1 MALPTLRAVAQ
12 GKLGIAAEHGF
23 YIRRPGEEDWDAI
36 KEDADSAWRD
46 MVLPIMKVYAD
57 STDGSYTEEKESA
70 LVWNYSNADP
80 DFGHWQ
86 VQPPLPLLA
95 LRFLN
100 RASSCA
106 SHRSAPSLARL
117 LAAPPGNV
125 AERTNTVQ
133 GGRSSCDAR

>member
-1 MALPTLRAVAQ
+1 MARLPCYEMAAGQGVARHRARVGRKQILELLSVGEEGVAVPTFCAMVQ

-23 YIRRPGEEDWDAI
+23 YIRRPGEEDWEAI

-86 VQPPLPLLA
+86 VPLPPCLHC
-95 LRFLN
+95 F
-100 RASSCA
+100 S
-106 SHRSAPSLARL
+106 
-117 LAAPPGNV
+117 
-125 AERTNTVQ
+125 
-133 GGRSSCDAR
+133 

>member
-1 MALPTLRAVAQ
+1 MGKEGVAVPTLCAVAQ

-23 YIRRPGEEDWDAI
+23 YIRRPGEEEWDAI

-86 VQPPLPLLA
+86 VPPSPRHA
-95 LRFLN
+95 LRCMN
-100 RASSCA
+100 RASSHA
-106 SHRSAPSLARL
+106 SQCSAPSRTRL
-117 LAAPPGNV
+117 LAAAPALV
-125 AERTNTVQ
+125 AE
-133 GGRSSCDAR
+133 